1 MARFENGFALGGQLR
16 HVDGGRT
23 RIIEGAGDEAGGGG
37 FADAAHAGQHIGLG
51 DAPGGEGIGKG
62 AHHGFLADQV
72 GEILRTV
79 FAGEDA
85 VALSAHGV
93 WCFRHDGSEY

>member
-1 MARFENGFALGGQLR
+1 MRPVGNG
-16 HVDGGRT
+16 V
-23 RIIEGAGDEAGGGG
+23 
-37 FADAAHAGQHIGLG
+37 
-51 DAPGGEGIGKG
+51 GEG
-62 AHHGFLADQV
+62 AHHGFLADEV
-72 GEILRTV
+72 SEILRTV